1 MLDTSVSWPNK
12 LCLWGSDVLRM
23 SYSTSLT
30 DILSVIRTHNLL
42 WTLITGKTS
51 SIATALPCWFRLA
64 YDFAHAR
71 SIWKRFRFI
80 FLIWRPPA
88 LPHRLQCSTIGRL
101 GLNRRVRDGYGCF
114 PQTHRHQKFFCYTIA
129 ARAGLSSLRIRFTS
143 SQWSQSLLY
152 ICQYSCASW
161 ELRSPSAY
169 SHFHLCTRSLI
180 AKQ

>member
-12 LCLWGSDVLRM
+12 LCLWGSDVLRT

-114 PQTHRHQKFFCYTIA
+114 PQTHRHQKSSAIQLPRVQVFPHFESVSRLLSGVNPSYTSA
-129 ARAGLSSLRIRFTS
+129 STHVHPENFVLPLPIRTS
-143 SQWSQSLLY
+143 
-152 ICQYSCASW
+152 ICALAPW
-161 ELRSPSAY
+161 
-169 SHFHLCTRSLI
+169 
-180 AKQ
+180 